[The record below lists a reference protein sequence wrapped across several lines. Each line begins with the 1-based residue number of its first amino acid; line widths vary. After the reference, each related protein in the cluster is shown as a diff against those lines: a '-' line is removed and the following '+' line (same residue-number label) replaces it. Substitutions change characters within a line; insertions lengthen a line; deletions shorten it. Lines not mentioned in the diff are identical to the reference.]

1 MATGTGQRRPR
12 ADARRNVARLVAA
25 ADEAFGRSGT
35 DAPLEQ
41 VARAAGVAIGTLYG
55 HFPHRRAL
63 IAAVLRERH
72 DALFAVGEE
81 LLADRPPAEA
91 LAAWVRAVAGHAA
104 TYRGLAEVIAAS
116 LGDEASEL
124 HADCAR
130 LASFT
135 HRIAARA
142 RRAGALRRGAT
153 DDDLVALMNAAA
165 WVRVHHSPH
174 QADRLI
180 DATLAS
186 LRPT

>member
-25 ADEAFGRSGT
+25 ADDAFGRSGT

-81 LLADRPPAEA
+81 LLAGRPPAEA

-165 WVRVHHSPH
+165 WLRVHHSER

-180 DATLAS
+180 TATLAG
-186 LRPT
+186 LRPA

>member
-1 MATGTGQRRPR
+1 MVTGAGRRPR
-12 ADARRNVARLVAA
+12 ADAQRNVARLVAA
-25 ADEAFGRSGT
+25 ADDAFERSGT

-63 IAAVLRERH
+63 IAAVLRQRH
-72 DALFAVGEE
+72 DALFAVGEG
-81 LLADRPPAEA
+81 LLADRPPAGA

-130 LASFT
+130 LASLT

-142 RRAGALRRGAT
+142 RRDGELRRGAS

-165 WVRVHHSPH
+165 WVRVHHSPR
-174 QADRLI
+174 QADRLV
-180 DATLAS
+180 DATLTG
-186 LRPT
+186 LRPI